1 MSAWQNNSAVDVK
14 ISTVAFLTLRA
25 SSFRKDIFY
34 QGFQGQIL
42 GNFLLKKESQVMWQ
56 LLGNKWLLKCANP
69 SYETLDPWPYG
80 PIENPLYSKE
90 TIRVYD
96 NNTNIKITWHLC
108 LGSG

>member
-1 MSAWQNNSAVDVK
+1 MGEKKVLISLTLVMSAWQNNSAVDVK

-56 LLGNKWLLKCANP
+56 LLGNK
-69 SYETLDPWPYG
+69 
-80 PIENPLYSKE
+80 
-90 TIRVYD
+90 
-96 NNTNIKITWHLC
+96 
-108 LGSG
+108 